1 MQNSFDWELR
11 MTNHYLVYNYMDHGR
26 IVSQLHRAVNCS

>member
-26 IVSQLHRAVNCS
+26 ITVA